1 MPPSLLLGADGGN
14 TKTIALVA
22 GPDGAILGAGRSG
35 NSDLYNAATVDAA
48 LVEVTAAATAALTAA
63 GASGADVA
71 ASCFSLAGADWAED
85 FELLR
90 TELPSR
96 IGLPTEPL
104 VVNDAVG
111 AIRAGTPDG
120 VGTAVVCGTYGVSSG
135 RNAAGEVFHL
145 GFWPD
150 SCGARPLGRE
160 ALAAVWRSDLGIGPE
175 TSLTR
180 RALDTYS
187 VADPMALLYELTR
200 RGGPGLN
207 AAERLAP
214 AVLDEADA
222 GDEAARGIVAGQ
234 GRILGDQ
241 TRVCAERVGLLGAE
255 FPVVLAGGVFR
266 HSSRL
271 LAATLMER
279 IPGGRAVPAAHEPV
293 VGALL
298 FAFDEA
304 GITPDPE
311 RMRATAPPAATF
323 ATMSSGPLSR

>member
-1 MPPSLLLGADGGN
+1 MAGTLLLGADGGN

-22 GPDGAILGAGRSG
+22 APDGAILGAGRSG
-35 NSDLYNAATVDAA
+35 NSDLYNADSVDAA
-48 LVEVTAAATAALTAA
+48 LAEISVAANAALAAA
-63 GASGADVA
+63 GASSADVR
-71 ASCFSLAGADWAED
+71 ASCFSLAGADWPED

-90 TELPSR
+90 RRLPDS
-96 IGLPTEPL
+96 LDLASAPL

-135 RNAAGEVFHL
+135 RNAAGDVFHL

-187 VADPMALLYELTR
+187 VADPMALLHELTR
-200 RGGPGLN
+200 RDGPGQN

-214 AVLDEADA
+214 AVLDQAEA
-222 GDEAARGIVAGQ
+222 GDEVALAIVAEQ

-241 TRVCAERVGLLGAE
+241 TRVCAERVGLLGGE
-255 FPVVLAGGVFR
+255 FPVVIAGGVFR
-266 HSSRL
+266 HPSRL
-271 LAATLMER
+271 LAETLMER
-279 IPGGRAVPAAHEPV
+279 VPGGRPVPATHEPV

-298 FAFDEA
+298 FAFDHA
-304 GITPDPE
+304 GITPDAE
-311 RMRATAPPAATF
+311 RLAASIPPAATF
-323 ATMSSGPLSR
+323 ATT